1 MPDSAETEPGE
12 LAKTAANY
20 APLTPLGFM
29 ARAAQV
35 FPDHPAVVHGNLRR
49 TWVETYARCRRL
61 ASALTARGI
70 GAGDTVAVMTPNT
83 PPMFEAHYG
92 VPRGP
97 PEAARRPRFTPACRT

>member
-1 MPDSAETEPGE
+1 
-12 LAKTAANY
+12 
-20 APLTPLGFM
+20 M

-35 FPDHPAVVHGNLRR
+35 FPDHPAVIHGNQRQ
-49 TWVETYARCRRL
+49 TWAETYARCRRL

-92 VPRGP
+92 IPSAG
-97 PEAARRPRFTPACRT
+97 AALNALNVRLDAA